1 MTNLFMSLLCFIS
14 KDLVSVLSLIIKF
27 SRHDIVEILQKLE
40 LNTNQSII
48 FWSLTNTFLMFIT
61 NWY

>member
-14 KDLVSVLSLIIKF
+14 KDLVVVLSLIIKF

-40 LNTNQSII
+40 LNANQSII
-48 FWSLTNTFLMFIT
+48 FWSLTKLF
-61 NWY
+61 

>member
-14 KDLVSVLSLIIKF
+14 KDLVGVLSLIIKF

>member
-1 MTNLFMSLLCFIS
+1 MTNLFRSLLCFIS
-14 KDLVSVLSLIIKF
+14 KDLVGVLSLIMKF

-48 FWSLTNTFLMFIT
+48 FWSLSKTFLMFIT
-61 NWY
+61 N

>member
-1 MTNLFMSLLCFIS
+1 MTNLSMSLLCFIS
-14 KDLVSVLSLIIKF
+14 KDLVGVLSLIIKF

>member
-14 KDLVSVLSLIIKF
+14 KDLVGVLSLIIKF

-48 FWSLTNTFLMFIT
+48 FWSLIKTFLMFIA